1 MKRFGP
7 DEIRM
12 QDFDGVGVMCDGL
25 QMRTPNVAHQRH
37 FMPVYFLVA
46 ILLSIVRN
54 EAAVLFSD
62 NFDSGASPLWQN
74 QSGAWAA
81 NGGVYAATAPNNFPN
96 AYSLLPF
103 ILTNFFVDVDING
116 VTDGGIWLR
125 SATVPGG
132 AVGVKGVL
140 LVLKYAGFS
149 GESQIYWH
157 ISDGNSYGD
166 AFNLVTGAFVPGS
179 NIHVHVEVSGDAY
192 AAFLNGA
199 TNPVTT
205 LTTSTILGGEAGL
218 YDFSSETFDNFV
230 VQTPGTNGVT
240 VPSET
245 APFVEVRWQSSFGL
259 WYQVQISPAKSAN
272 SWVNYGEPTLGI
284 GGVISVMVQA
294 DQQSKFVRVQSL
306 P

>member
-1 MKRFGP
+1 M
-7 DEIRM
+7 
-12 QDFDGVGVMCDGL
+12 VL
-25 QMRTPNVAHQRH
+25 QMKAPRVEHKAY
-37 FMPVYFLVA
+37 FMPVVFLAA
-46 ILLSIVRN
+46 ILLSDART

-62 NFDSGASPLWQN
+62 NFNSGASPLWQN

-103 ILTNFFVDVDING
+103 NLTNFFVDVDING

-125 SATVPGG
+125 SAPVPGG

-140 LVLKYAGFS
+140 LVLKYIGFS

-166 AFNLVTGAFVPGS
+166 AFNLITGAFVPGS
-179 NIHVHVEVSGDAY
+179 NTHVHVEVSGDAY

-205 LTTSTILGGEAGL
+205 LTTSTVTAGQAGL

-230 VQTPGTNGVT
+230 LQTPGTNGAT

-245 APFVEVRWQSSFGL
+245 TPFVEVRWQSSFGI

-272 SWVNYGEPTLGI
+272 SWVNYGDPTPGT
-284 GGVISVMVQA
+284 GGVMSVMVEA
-294 DQQSKFVRVQSL
+294 SQQSKFVRIQSL